1 MQKRKLGKRNRNSGT
16 TKIAA
21 HAELGMN
28 TNRGDTLFSLW
39 SLIWS
44 VGDRP
49 TYREITLQLV
59 RRKND
64 ESRRS
69 L

>member
-44 VGDRP
+44 V
-49 TYREITLQLV
+49 
-59 RRKND
+59 
-64 ESRRS
+64 RRS
-69 L
+69 PYV